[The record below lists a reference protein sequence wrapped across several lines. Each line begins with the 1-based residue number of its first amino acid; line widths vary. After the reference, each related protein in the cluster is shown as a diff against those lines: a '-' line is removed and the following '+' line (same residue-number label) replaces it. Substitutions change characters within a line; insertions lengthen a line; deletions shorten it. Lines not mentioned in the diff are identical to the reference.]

1 MQEIN
6 PERQESPGSGEG
18 DELIKTDNDE
28 VSPLVF
34 NPLPALTHQSALDL
48 NAPCRPKRTETHWL
62 SSS

>member
-28 VSPLVF
+28 VSPLV
-34 NPLPALTHQSALDL
+34 L
-48 NAPCRPKRTETHWL
+48 NSVVTVYNSLKDNRLNCI
-62 SSS
+62 

>member
-6 PERQESPGSGEG
+6 PERQESPGSGDG

-34 NPLPALTHQSALDL
+34 NCVCSVLQSGGQQIDS
-48 NAPCRPKRTETHWL
+48 CV
-62 SSS
+62 

>member
-28 VSPLVF
+28 VSRLVF
-34 NPLPALTHQSALDL
+34 KSVVTVHCVQHPES
-48 NAPCRPKRTETHWL
+48 
-62 SSS
+62 

>member
-34 NPLPALTHQSALDL
+34 NSVVIVYCVQHL
-48 NAPCRPKRTETHWL
+48 EG
-62 SSS
+62 

>member
-1 MQEIN
+1 MNSIKCDFFLMQEIN

-34 NPLPALTHQSALDL
+34 NSVVTVHCVQYPE
-48 NAPCRPKRTETHWL
+48 R
-62 SSS
+62 